1 MKLVRPLLYGT
12 MEYKEITWQFE
23 GSTDTMDQPLRKKRI
38 FTYTS
43 FHRDIDSINI
53 RLLAELQRDPR
64 LTMSEL
70 GRRIGMSSPAVT
82 ERVRRLEEAGVIQGY
97 RLDVNPAALGLPITV
112 YVRVRPNA
120 GQLPKIM
127 ELAQQ
132 IPEVVEC
139 HRVTGEDCFVLKVHI
154 PAIDQLDRLL
164 DGFLLY
170 GSTITTIIQSS
181 PVPLRPP
188 PLPEDDFLDE

>member
-1 MKLVRPLLYGT
+1 MAQ
-12 MEYKEITWQFE
+12 E
-23 GSTDTMDQPLRKKRI
+23 LREKRI

-43 FHRDIDSINI
+43 FHAELDAVNLSV
-53 RLLAELQRDPR
+53 LEELQRDPR

-70 GRRIGMSSPAVT
+70 GRRVGMSSPAVT

-97 RLDVNPAALGLPITV
+97 RLELNPAALGLPISV
-112 YVRVRPNA
+112 YIRIRPSP
-120 GQLPKIM
+120 GQLSKIA

-139 HRVTGEDCFVLKVHI
+139 HRVTGEDCFILKVHI

-164 DGFLLY
+164 DCFLLY
-170 GSTITTIIQSS
+170 GSTTTTIIQSS

-188 PLPEDDFLDE
+188 PLPEDPLLE

>member
-1 MKLVRPLLYGT
+1 MSQGI
-12 MEYKEITWQFE
+12 KE
-23 GSTDTMDQPLRKKRI
+23 KRI
-38 FTYTS
+38 FTYKLS
-43 FHRDIDSINI
+43 YEEIDAVN
-53 RLLAELQRDPR
+53 RRVLEELQRDPR

-70 GRRIGMSSPAVT
+70 GRRVGMSSPAVT
-82 ERVRRLEEAGVIQGY
+82 ERVRRLEETGVIRGY
-97 RLDVNPAALGLPITV
+97 ALELDPAALGLPIAA
-112 YVRVRPNA
+112 YVRIRPNP
-120 GQLPKIM
+120 GQLPRIA

-139 HRVTGEDCFVLKVHI
+139 HRVTGEDCFVLKVYL

-170 GSTITTIIQSS
+170 GSTTTSIIQST

-188 PLPEDDFLDE
+188 PLPEDAVPE

>member
-1 MKLVRPLLYGT
+1 MAQV
-12 MEYKEITWQFE
+12 
-23 GSTDTMDQPLRKKRI
+23 LREKRI

-43 FHRDIDSINI
+43 FDEEIDLVN
-53 RLLAELQRDPR
+53 RRVLEELQRDPR

-70 GRRIGMSSPAVT
+70 GRRVGMSSPAVT
-82 ERVRRLEEAGVIQGY
+82 ERVRRLEESGVIRGY
-97 RLDVNPAALGLPITV
+97 RLDLNPAALGLPIAA
-112 YVRVRPNA
+112 YIRIRPNP
-120 GQLPKIM
+120 GQLPRIA

-139 HRVTGEDCFVLKVHI
+139 HRVTGEDCFILKVYI

-164 DGFLLY
+164 DNFLMY
-170 GSTITTIIQSS
+170 GSTTTNIIQSS

-188 PLPEDDFLDE
+188 PLPQDPSIE

>member
-1 MKLVRPLLYGT
+1 MS
-12 MEYKEITWQFE
+12 Q
-23 GSTDTMDQPLRKKRI
+23 DLRGKRI

-43 FHRDIDSINI
+43 FNEAIDSVNL
-53 RLLAELQRDPR
+53 RVLEELQRDPR

-82 ERVRRLEEAGVIQGY
+82 ERVRRLEEAGVIRGY
-97 RLDVNPAALGLPITV
+97 RLELDPTALGLPIAA
-112 YVRVRPNA
+112 YIRIRPNP
-120 GQLPKIM
+120 GQLPRIA

-139 HRVTGEDCFVLKVHI
+139 HRVTGEDCFILKVHI

-164 DGFLLY
+164 DSFLLY
-170 GSTITTIIQSS
+170 GSTTTTIIQSS

-188 PLPEDDFLDE
+188 PLPESSLLA